1 MSGTPRLWVVCISFG
16 FSLVPIISSH
26 CFCPDFL
33 KSFFKSSQSLSQ
45 VLDSIMCWMG
55 DESAISKGRKCSS
68 GNPSGS
74 GGRSGVGGPSCF
86 PLRSPQLPALSLAKT
101 SRPPPLAEGSS
112 EREITGEIKCLSLD
126 VQIDLD
132 GFSFAFTFAL
142 CKYLP
147 GILLLTPAC
156 CPFKFKEGS
165 RKAPSFLPPHLSRL
179 ALPPARQGSR
189 KSHRSR

>member
-1 MSGTPRLWVVCISFG
+1 MQLWKPFWERR
-16 FSLVPIISSH
+16 
-26 CFCPDFL
+26 
-33 KSFFKSSQSLSQ
+33 Q
-45 VLDSIMCWMG
+45 
-55 DESAISKGRKCSS
+55 
-68 GNPSGS
+68 
-74 GGRSGVGGPSCF
+74 VGGWGTLMLS
-86 PLRSPQLPALSLAKT
+86 SEKPAASSSIFSKDIKA
-101 SRPPPLAEGSS
+101 PPLAEGSS

-189 KSHRSR
+189 KSHRCR